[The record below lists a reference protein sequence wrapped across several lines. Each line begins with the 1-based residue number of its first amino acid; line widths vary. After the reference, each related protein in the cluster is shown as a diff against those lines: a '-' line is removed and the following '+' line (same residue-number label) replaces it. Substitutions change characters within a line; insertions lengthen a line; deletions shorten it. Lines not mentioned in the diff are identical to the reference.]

1 MPPEGGDG
9 PPTFANARLKRKPSK
24 SALFPSITFLRSSNC
39 SRRWMAIP
47 NSAPFCL
54 HAPSNHCR
62 LWAKASNAMQRRRSS
77 CCDGPCSRSGVGCLA
92 SRLVLLR
99 KHQARDLRGLWSKLV
114 TATWRWRRQSGG
126 SRCSLGLVELDPGF
140 RMAPRAAARKASKGR
155 SDAMATRWSGGRRE
169 AGQSL
174 QRALTGRR
182 LQKWRQDGSN
192 RRRSATKRR
201 KRRRDGR
208 QRSGGPLS
216 KTSFFFLSYFLEEE
230 KTKMS
235 SHRIRREQEK
245 K

>member
-1 MPPEGGDG
+1 
-9 PPTFANARLKRKPSK
+9 
-24 SALFPSITFLRSSNC
+24 
-39 SRRWMAIP
+39 
-47 NSAPFCL
+47 
-54 HAPSNHCR
+54 
-62 LWAKASNAMQRRRSS
+62 
-77 CCDGPCSRSGVGCLA
+77 
-92 SRLVLLR
+92 LVLLR

-169 AGQSL
+169 AGKSL

-192 RRRSATKRR
+192 RRRSATEEEEETRREAEKRR
-201 KRRRDGR
+201 ATQQDK
-208 QRSGGPLS
+208 
-216 KTSFFFLSYFLEEE
+216 FFFLSYFLEEE

-245 K
+245 N